1 MRTPASRPRAKPSRR
16 IFKPRTSPRTVV
28 AGGCSYSRYVQ
39 EFSTYVGDDLDGL
52 CYLTVGSFAFPHH
65 LALPEAGP
73 SPATIPDEPLRH
85 LYALQVEDLLEF
97 TTDDLVQAWACRSHS
112 CGSKEAAAEMYALV
126 RVLDGIDEFYAG
138 ASAYLDH
145 PEVMAI
151 FAVADQEELTY
162 QVEATA
168 APVPDAAAANSD
180 GAGLTLAAVSELTL
194 DELRKAWD
202 NRPESFASLEA
213 AAETL
218 AILRSLNAEAP
229 EKPSYLRMLQHEL
242 VLDLE
247 DALPSEIQAQ
257 VPAPVPAAELAL
269 LKVDRRAVRSQV
281 AVIRPGQANFRTAM
295 LERYGGECCI
305 TGCTVD
311 TLLEAAHIIPY
322 RGDQTNDV
330 TNGLLLRVDVHRL
343 FDAHLVTINPRSL
356 SVEVASS
363 VNDAGY
369 QAYHGK
375 RLFAH
380 SPKPRILFL
389 EAHYQAYEKARI
401 QTFSGP

>member
-1 MRTPASRPRAKPSRR
+1 MRTPASRPRAKPGRKISKPGNSRTTLVGYR
-16 IFKPRTSPRTVV
+16 SWYRHVH
-28 AGGCSYSRYVQ
+28 
-39 EFSTYVGDDLDGL
+39 EFITYMAEDRDGL
-52 CYLTVGSFAFPHH
+52 VTVDGISISHH
-65 LALPEAGP
+65 LAPYSAGKFSAALDDDP
-73 SPATIPDEPLRH
+73 PWH

-97 TTDDLVQAWACRSHS
+97 TTDDLVQAWACRSQS

-126 RVLDGIDEFYAG
+126 RVLEGIDEYYAG
-138 ASAYLDH
+138 ASAYISH
-145 PEVMAI
+145 PEVVAI
-151 FAVADQEELTY
+151 FAVADQEELTD
-162 QVEATA
+162 QEEATV
-168 APVPDAAAANSD
+168 APVHVPDAANSD
-180 GAGLTLAAVSELTL
+180 AAGLTLAAVSELTV

-218 AILRSLNAEAP
+218 AILRSLTAEAP
-229 EKPSYLRMLQHEL
+229 EKPSYRRMLQHEL
-242 VLDLE
+242 VLELE
-247 DALPSEIQAQ
+247 DVLPSEVQAQ
-257 VPAPVPAAELAL
+257 APAAAPAAELAL
-269 LKVDRRAVRSQV
+269 LTVDRRAVRSQV
-281 AVIRPGQANFRTAM
+281 AVIRPGQGNFRTAM
-295 LERYGGECCI
+295 LERYGAECCI

-330 TNGLLLRVDVHRL
+330 TNGLLLRVDLHRL

-356 SVEVASS
+356 TVEVASS

-375 RLFAH
+375 RLFAL

-389 EAHYQAYEKARI
+389 EAHYQAYEKARLC
-401 QTFSGP
+401 P

>member
-1 MRTPASRPRAKPSRR
+1 M
-16 IFKPRTSPRTVV
+16 
-28 AGGCSYSRYVQ
+28 
-39 EFSTYVGDDLDGL
+39 GDDHDGSQ
-52 CYLTVGSFAFPHH
+52 TVDDISIPNH
-65 LALPEAGP
+65 LAPYSAVQPSTALPADP
-73 SPATIPDEPLRH
+73 PRH
-85 LYALQVEDLLEF
+85 LFALQVEDLLEF
-97 TTDDLVQAWACRSHS
+97 TTEDLVQAWACRAHS

-126 RVLDGIDEFYAG
+126 RVLEGIDEFYAG
-138 ASAYLDH
+138 ASAYIGH

-151 FAVADQEELTY
+151 FAVADQEE
-162 QVEATA
+162 ATV
-168 APVPDAAAANSD
+168 APVHAPDAANSD
-180 GAGLTLAAVSELTL
+180 AAGLTLAAVSELTV

-218 AILRSLNAEAP
+218 AILRSLTAEAP
-229 EKPSYLRMLQHEL
+229 EKPSYRRMLQHEL
-242 VLDLE
+242 VLELE
-247 DALPSEIQAQ
+247 DVLPSEIQAQ
-257 VPAPVPAAELAL
+257 APAVASAAELAL
-269 LKVDRRAVRSQV
+269 FKVDRRAVRSQV
-281 AVIRPGQANFRTAM
+281 AVIRPGQGNFRAAM

-330 TNGLLLRVDVHRL
+330 TNGLLLRVDLHRL

-356 SVEVASS
+356 TVEVASS

-389 EAHYQAYEKARI
+389 DAHFQAYEKARL
-401 QTFSGP
+401 GP

>member
-1 MRTPASRPRAKPSRR
+1 MRTPASRPRAKPSRK
-16 IFKPRTSPRTVV
+16 IFKPGKSRTTW
-28 AGGCSYSRYVQ
+28 AGYRGWSQHILEFNSYVDEDHDCFRYEAV
-39 EFSTYVGDDLDGL
+39 DG
-52 CYLTVGSFAFPHH
+52 FALSHQ
-65 LALPEAGP
+65 LALGD
-73 SPATIPDEPLRH
+73 SRRSTSVPDDPPWH

-97 TTDDLVQAWACRSHS
+97 TTNDLLQAWACRSHS
-112 CGSKEAAAEMYALV
+112 CGSKEAAAEMYALI

-138 ASAYLDH
+138 AGAYLDH
-145 PEVMAI
+145 PVVMAI
-151 FAVADQEELTY
+151 FAVPAKEELTD
-162 QVEATA
+162 QSEATLA
-168 APVPDAAAANSD
+168 SANAAAANSAD
-180 GAGLTLAAVSELTL
+180 AVGLTLAAVSELTV

-218 AILRSLNAEAP
+218 AILRSLNAETP
-229 EKPSYLRMLQHEL
+229 EKPSYRRMLQHEL
-242 VLDLE
+242 VLELE

-257 VPAPVPAAELAL
+257 VPAPAAELAL
-269 LKVDRRAVRSQV
+269 LKVDRRSVRSQV
-281 AVIRPGQANFRTAM
+281 SVIRPGQGSFRAAM

-330 TNGLLLRVDVHRL
+330 TNGLLLRVDLHRL

-356 SVEVASS
+356 TVEVASS
-363 VNDAGY
+363 LNDAGY
-369 QAYHGK
+369 QAYNGK
-375 RLFAH
+375 HLFEL

-389 EAHYQAYEKARI
+389 EAHYQAYLKARR
-401 QTFSGP
+401 QS